1 MKKCLNKGCI
11 IYMLALIANII
22 AIVVLVLIFSNT
34 YGEEKNIA
42 LLFLIPPVLSVL
54 AMRRGGD
61 KEERQLKK
69 RIRKAGLRK
78 ELKELSEF
86 DKTE

>member
-11 IYMLALIANII
+11 IHMLALIANIVLI
-22 AIVVLVLIFSNT
+22 AI
-34 YGEEKNIA
+34 A
-42 LLFLIPPVLSVL
+42 LAIYTHNYSEQRALFLLIPPVLSII

>member
-11 IYMLALIANII
+11 IHMLALIANII

-42 LLFLIPPVLSVL
+42 LLFLIPPVLSVI

-78 ELKELSEF
+78 ELKKLSEF